1 MRFDL
6 YAQSDTGHVRNVN
19 EDSFLSLDLSTVSPS
34 ASRDAFLLAVADG
47 LGGHAGGAIASAM
60 AVKILQT
67 EGGDIDGNDPGA
79 FLDGAFAKAN
89 RAIFARAV
97 REPAC
102 AGMGT
107 TMAAALIW
115 EAKAHIANVGDSR
128 VYLFRAGGLSRL
140 TSDHSWAAE
149 QRRRR
154 LLSERQIRT
163 SPFRAMITRSLGYA
177 ETVAVDLFDRTIA
190 EGDIL
195 LLSTDGL
202 HGILPEKRIARILE
216 TCSDPKAAGRTLIEE
231 AKDAGGN
238 DNITVVLAAALPGE

>member
-1 MRFDL
+1 MRFEL
-6 YAQSDTGHVRNVN
+6 FGQSDIGHVRSVN
-19 EDSFLSLDLSTVSPS
+19 EDGFLILELSAVSSSGPLG
-34 ASRDAFLLAVADG
+34 AYLLAVADG
-47 LGGHAGGAIASAM
+47 LGGHAGGAVASSM
-60 AVKILQT
+60 AVDILQ
-67 EGGDIDGNDPGA
+67 EEFRSFDGGGPGPFLEDA
-79 FLDGAFAKAN
+79 FGKIN
-89 RAIFARAV
+89 RAIFSRAD

-107 TMAAALIW
+107 TMAAALLL
-115 EAKAHIANVGDSR
+115 EDTAYVANVGDSR
-128 VYLFRAGGLSRL
+128 VYLFRDGGLSRI

-190 EGDIL
+190 ESDVL

-202 HGILPEKRIARILE
+202 HGILPEKRIARVLE
-216 TCSDPKAAGRTLIEE
+216 TSPDPESAGRTLIEE
-231 AKDAGGN
+231 AKNAGGD
-238 DNITVVLAAALPGE
+238 DNITVVLASACPA

>member
-6 YAQSDTGHVRNVN
+6 YAQSDVGHVRSVN
-19 EDSFLSLDLSTVSPS
+19 EDSFLVLDLSTVFPS
-34 ASRDAFLLAVADG
+34 APREAFVLAVADG

-60 AVKILQT
+60 AVKILQ
-67 EGGDIDGNDPGA
+67 EACAAFDEKDPGA
-79 FLDGAFAKAN
+79 FLNGAFEEAN
-89 RAIFARAV
+89 RAIFARAA

-107 TMAAALIW
+107 TMAAALIRDGN
-115 EAKAHIANVGDSR
+115 AVIANVGDSR
-128 VYLFRAGGLSRL
+128 VYLFRDGGLSLL

-154 LLSERQIRT
+154 LLNERQIRT

-177 ETVAVDLFDRTIA
+177 ETVAVDLFDRKVD

-202 HGILPEKRIARILE
+202 HGILPESRIVRILE
-216 TCSDPKAAGRTLIEE
+216 TSPDPESAGRILVEE
-231 AKDAGGN
+231 ARDAGGN
-238 DNITVVLAAALPGE
+238 DNITVVLAAARSA